1 MTSPALAPTRT
12 YAGVNWSPSPS
23 EASSSRF
30 SSVVPPN
37 AARIARP
44 LLPCDENVYVPA
56 AGAVQRYHTVW
67 KTEEGAVEAIGSLT
81 STLAGVLSPLAD
93 PLAPPIVCA
102 LAQSSFAG
110 RVAGGGIVPGPQLS
124 ANGPKPSLSTSSRYT
139 VPAVAF
145 HVTSHVLGSTAAEL
159 VDTPSSSAR
168 FEPM

>member
-1 MTSPALAPTRT
+1 MTSPAFAPTRMD
-12 YAGVNWSPSPS
+12 AGVSWSPSPS

-67 KTEEGAVEAIGSLT
+67 KTEEGAVDAIGSVA
-81 STLAGVLSPLAD
+81 SAGADELSALAD
-93 PLAPPIVCA
+93 PLAPPIA
-102 LAQSSFAG
+102 WAPAQSSFAG

-124 ANGPKPSLSTSSRYT
+124 ANGPKPSL
-139 VPAVAF
+139 
-145 HVTSHVLGSTAAEL
+145 
-159 VDTPSSSAR
+159 
-168 FEPM
+168 